1 MTRTAR
7 RRWSRELQTQVDGL
21 CLAASGPILLHG
33 YEEPVGGKWVDE
45 VIPGKLGAIDRSTGE
60 TIWSGPCEVG
70 YGRGFGAGFGRG
82 HNAIVFGPSSNG
94 HRAIRMD
101 IKSGELLTV
110 QDMPAFDV
118 ALVFEDFCI
127 SVQPNRIVAY
137 NTDDFSVKWMYG
149 TSGER
154 YHLAVRDDSRIF
166 VVYTDSAT
174 KKQGV
179 LLLNSDTGK
188 SPVVWI
194 APNIPVI
201 HGITVGPHAVVLLLE
216 ELITALSHEGLVAS
230 ATTLGDIEEAGHETS
245 GQALLALR
253 TDGPKDQA
261 PLWFDFVGASPDDEI
276 SEVTIRADSGKL
288 YVSRGAHCHV
298 RDTLTGR
305 ALGAVT
311 IPGLDEHI
319 AWTVSQGAL
328 LLGEE
333 TRISLYEIPI

>member
-7 RRWSRELQTQVDGL
+7 RRWSRELLTQVDGL

-33 YEEPVGGKWVDE
+33 YEEPVGGKWIDE

-60 TIWSGPCEVG
+60 TLWSSPCEVG
-70 YGRGFGAGFGRG
+70 YGRGFGAGFGRAQ
-82 HNAIVFGPSSNG
+82 NAVVLGPSPQG

-101 IKSGELLTV
+101 INSGELLMV
-110 QDMPAFDV
+110 QDLPAFDV
-118 ALVFEDFCI
+118 ALVFEDICI
-127 SVQPNRIVAY
+127 SVQPGQVVAY
-137 NTDDFSVKWMYG
+137 DTDTFKVVWKYG

-154 YHLAVRDDSRIF
+154 YHTAVREGARVF
-166 VVYTDSAT
+166 VVYTDST
-174 KKQGV
+174 TSKQGV
-179 LLLNSDTGK
+179 LMLNAETGK
-188 SPVVWI
+188 NPVIWV
-194 APNIPVI
+194 APNVPVI
-201 HGITVGPHAVVLLLE
+201 HGMTVGPHAVVILLE

-230 ATTLGDIEEAGHETS
+230 ATTLGDIEEAGHQTS

-253 TDGPKDQA
+253 TDGSKDQA
-261 PLWFDFVGASPDDEI
+261 PLWFDFVGDNPDDEI
-276 SEVTIRADSGKL
+276 SEVTIRSDSGKL
-288 YVSRGAHCHV
+288 YVSRGAHCYV

>member
-33 YEEPVGGKWVDE
+33 YEEPVGGKWVDD
-45 VIPGKLGAIDRSTGE
+45 VIPGKLGAIDRTTGE
-60 TIWSGPCEVG
+60 TLWSSPCEVG
-70 YGRGFGAGFGRG
+70 YGRGFGAGFGRAQ
-82 HNAIVFGPSSNG
+82 NAVVLGPSNQG

-101 IKSGELLTV
+101 INSGELLMV
-110 QDMPAFDV
+110 QDLPAFDV
-118 ALVFEDFCI
+118 ALVHEDLCI
-127 SVQPNRIVAY
+127 SVQPGRVVGY
-137 NTDDFSVKWMYG
+137 NTDDFSRAWEFG
-149 TSGER
+149 RSGER
-154 YHLAVRDDSRIF
+154 YHTAAREGSRLFI
-166 VVYTDSAT
+166 VYTDSTT

-179 LLLNSDTGK
+179 LMLDAETGK
-188 SPVVWI
+188 RATVWV
-194 APNIPVI
+194 APNVPVI
-201 HGITVGPHAVVLLLE
+201 HGMVVGPHAVVLLLE
-216 ELITALSHEGLVAS
+216 ELITALSHEGLVSS

-245 GQALLALR
+245 GLALLALR
-253 TDGPKDQA
+253 TDGDENQA
-261 PLWFDFVGASPDDEI
+261 PLWFDFVGASPEDDI
-276 SEVTIRADSGKL
+276 AEVTIRSDSGKL
-288 YVSRGAHCHV
+288 YVNRGAHCGV

-319 AWTVSQGAL
+319 AWSVSQGAL

>member
-1 MTRTAR
+1 
-7 RRWSRELQTQVDGL
+7 VDGL

-45 VIPGKLGAIDRSTGE
+45 VIPGKLGAIDRTTGE
-60 TIWSGPCEVG
+60 TLWSSPCEVG
-70 YGRGFGAGFGRG
+70 YGRGFGAGFGRSQ
-82 HNAIVFGPSSNG
+82 NAVVLGPSNQG

-101 IKSGELLTV
+101 ITSGELLMV
-110 QDMPAFDV
+110 QDVPSFDV
-118 ALVFEDFCI
+118 ALVFEDICL
-127 SVQPNRIVAY
+127 SVQPGRVIAY
-137 NTDDFSVKWMYG
+137 NTDDFSVRWMFG
-149 TSGER
+149 TSGQR
-154 YHLAVRDDSRIF
+154 YHTAARDDSRIF
-166 VVYTDSAT
+166 IIYTDSTT

-179 LLLNSDTGK
+179 LMIDAETGK
-188 SPVVWI
+188 HPVIWV
-194 APNIPVI
+194 APNVPVI
-201 HGITVGPHAVVLLLE
+201 HGMTVGPHAVVLLLE
-216 ELITALSHEGLVAS
+216 ELINALSHEGMIAS
-230 ATTLGDIEEAGHETS
+230 ATTLGDIEEAGHET
-245 GQALLALR
+245 GGLALLALR
-253 TDGPKDQA
+253 TDGERDQA

-288 YVSRGAHCHV
+288 YVSQGAHCHV